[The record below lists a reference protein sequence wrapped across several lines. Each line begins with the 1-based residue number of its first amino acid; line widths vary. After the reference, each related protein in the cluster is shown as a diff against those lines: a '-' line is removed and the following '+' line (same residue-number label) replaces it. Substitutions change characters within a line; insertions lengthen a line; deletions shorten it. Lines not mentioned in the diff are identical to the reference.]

1 MIDEMAQTYQEEQE
15 IQKRTP
21 TPISASFL
29 YLTVLVLMLL
39 SSVLTSQLDVDGN
52 IFYLYML
59 LIQLA
64 TIGLPTLVFILWG
77 KVDIKYSLRLG
88 KTSGAEIL
96 LSVGMAF
103 FGYGVIIALNL
114 LWVLFLSQF
123 GTPQPSTIPPIETG
137 KNFLISLGVISLAPA
152 VLEEF
157 MFRGFIQR
165 GYERGGKVISILLTG
180 VMFAFLH
187 ISIVSIPAI
196 ILMGILLCFIAY
208 RSNTVWTSMA
218 YHLTNNAI
226 AISLV
231 YLSNIIMKFLPEDME
246 GVSTSLTDIPY
257 DELVIALVTWG
268 VIGFFALLL
277 FGACLTGF
285 IIVTRQK
292 KAEVKASMIKPRMKI
307 RWADILPVVF
317 AVVIIIVLL
326 VFEVIQMVNPAPI
339 L

>member
-1 MIDEMAQTYQEEQE
+1 MLDETNQTYQEEQE
-15 IQKRTP
+15 TQKRTP

-29 YLTVLVLMLL
+29 YLTVLILMLL
-39 SSVLTSQLDVDGN
+39 SSALTSQLNIDGSSYY
-52 IFYLYML
+52 FYLL
-59 LIQLA
+59 IIQLA
-64 TIGLPTLVFILWG
+64 TIGLPTLIFVLWG
-77 KVDIKYSLRLG
+77 KKDIKYSLRLG
-88 KTSGAEIL
+88 RTSVAEIL
-96 LSVGMAF
+96 LSIGMAI

-137 KNFLISLGVISLAPA
+137 QNYLISLGVISLAPA

-226 AISLV
+226 AVSLV
-231 YLSNIIMKFLPEDME
+231 YLSSIIMKFLPEDVE
-246 GVSTSLTDIPY
+246 GMSTSLTDIPY
-257 DELVIALVTWG
+257 DELLIALVTWG

-277 FGACLTGF
+277 FGACLVGF
-285 IIVTRQK
+285 IIVTREKQ
-292 KAEVKASMIKPRMKI
+292 AEVKASMIKVKAEFH
-307 RWADILPVVF
+307 WVDILPVVF
-317 AVVIIIVLL
+317 AVVIIIGLL

>member
-1 MIDEMAQTYQEEQE
+1 MYDEISKTYQEEPE
-15 IQKRTP
+15 TKKLTP
-21 TPISASFL
+21 TPIAASFL

-39 SSVLTSQLDVDGN
+39 SSVLTSRLDVGEGY
-52 IFYLYML
+52 YLYML
-59 LIQLA
+59 LIQLV
-64 TIGLPTLVFILWG
+64 TIGLPTLFFVLWG
-77 KVDIKYSLRLG
+77 KNDVKYSLRLG
-88 KTSGAEIL
+88 RVNIAEIL
-96 LSVGMAF
+96 LSVGMAI

-123 GTPQPSTIPPIETG
+123 GTPQPSVIPPIETG
-137 KNFLISLGVISLAPA
+137 QNYLISLGVIALAPA
-152 VLEEF
+152 VLEEL

-165 GYERGGKVISILLTG
+165 GYERGGKGISILLTG

-208 RSNTVWTSMA
+208 RSSTVWTSMA
-218 YHLTNNAI
+218 YHFTNNAI
-226 AISLV
+226 AITLV
-231 YLSNIIMKFLPEDME
+231 YLSNLFMRFLPEDME
-246 GVSTSLTDIPY
+246 GMSTSLTDIPY
-257 DELVIALVTWG
+257 DELLIALVTWG

-277 FGACLTGF
+277 FGACLAGF
-285 IIVTRQK
+285 IIVTREK
-292 KAEVKASMIKPRMKI
+292 KAEVKASIAKSVTGM

-317 AVVIIIVLL
+317 AIVIIIGLL

>member
-1 MIDEMAQTYQEEQE
+1 MYDEISKTYQEEPE
-15 IQKRTP
+15 TKKLTP
-21 TPISASFL
+21 TPIAASFL

-39 SSVLTSQLDVDGN
+39 SSVLTSRLDVGEGY
-52 IFYLYML
+52 YLYML
-59 LIQLA
+59 LIQLV
-64 TIGLPTLVFILWG
+64 TIGLPTLFFVLWG
-77 KVDIKYSLRLG
+77 KNDIKYSLRLG
-88 KTSGAEIL
+88 RVNIAEIL
-96 LSVGMAF
+96 LSVGMAI

-123 GTPQPSTIPPIETG
+123 GTPQPSVIPPIETG
-137 KNFLISLGVISLAPA
+137 QNYLISLGVIALAPA
-152 VLEEF
+152 VLEEL

-165 GYERGGKVISILLTG
+165 GYERGGKGISILLTG

-208 RSNTVWTSMA
+208 RSSTVWTSMA
-218 YHLTNNAI
+218 YHFTNNAI
-226 AISLV
+226 AITLV
-231 YLSNIIMKFLPEDME
+231 YLSNLFMRFLPEDME
-246 GVSTSLTDIPY
+246 GMSTSLTDIPY
-257 DELVIALVTWG
+257 EELLIALVTWG

-277 FGACLTGF
+277 FGACLAGF
-285 IIVTRQK
+285 IIVTREK
-292 KAEVKASMIKPRMKI
+292 KAEVKASIAKSVTGM

-317 AVVIIIVLL
+317 AIVIIIGLL